1 MSDILII
8 APHADDETLGCGGTI
23 LRHKSEGETISW
35 LLVTSML
42 EKDGFSKSEIQIRNN
57 EINLVAEAY
66 GFDETIKL
74 DYSPTKIDMIPMKNI
89 VESISKTIQKI
100 QPSVLYFPFHNDI
113 HSDHRIISE
122 AVLSCSKSF
131 RYEYIKKFRAYE
143 VLSETEFASDLYS
156 DSFNPNLWID
166 ISDFIDKKIEIM
178 EIYKSEIKEPPF
190 PRSEENIRALATY
203 RGSTVGS
210 ISAES
215 FIQIKEII

>member
-23 LRHKSEGETISW
+23 LRHKSEGETASW
-35 LLVTSML
+35 LLMTSML
-42 EKDGFSKSEIQIRNN
+42 EKDGFSAAEIEIRED
-57 EINLVAEAY
+57 EINHVAEAY
-66 GFDETIKL
+66 GFDATIKL
-74 DYSPTKIDMIPMKNI
+74 DYSPGKVDALPTKEI
-89 VESISKTIQKI
+89 VESISRTIQEI
-100 QPSVLYFPFHNDI
+100 QPKILYFPFHNDI

-122 AVLSCSKSF
+122 AVLSCTKSF
-131 RYEYIKKFRAYE
+131 RYDYVKKFRAYE

-156 DSFNPNLWID
+156 DSFNPNLWIN
-166 ISDFIDKKIEIM
+166 ISDFLDEKIEIM
-178 EIYKSEIKEPPF
+178 KIYKSEIKEPPF

-215 FIQIKEII
+215 FIQVKEIL

>member
-1 MSDILII
+1 M
-8 APHADDETLGCGGTI
+8 
-23 LRHKSEGETISW
+23 
-35 LLVTSML
+35 
-42 EKDGFSKSEIQIRNN
+42 KD
-57 EINLVAEAY
+57 
-66 GFDETIKL
+66 
-74 DYSPTKIDMIPMKNI
+74 I

-190 PRSEENIRALATY
+190 PRSEDNIRALATY

>member
-57 EINLVAEAY
+57 EINLVAKAY

-74 DYSPTKIDMIPMKNI
+74 DYSPTKIDMIPMKDI

-190 PRSEENIRALATY
+190 PRSEEHIRALATY
-203 RGSTVGS
+203 RGSTGGS
-210 ISAES
+210 MSAES

>member
-1 MSDILII
+1 MVV
-8 APHADDETLGCGGTI
+8 
-23 LRHKSEGETISW
+23 EGIVER
-35 LLVTSML
+35 
-42 EKDGFSKSEIQIRNN
+42 D
-57 EINLVAEAY
+57 
-66 GFDETIKL
+66 
-74 DYSPTKIDMIPMKNI
+74 DYSDLIKYKMIA
-89 VESISKTIQKI
+89 E
-100 QPSVLYFPFHNDI
+100 
-113 HSDHRIISE
+113 RIMTFDQ
-122 AVLSCSKSF
+122 A

-190 PRSEENIRALATY
+190 PRSEDNIRALATY